1 MRRRV
6 APAPGSVHA
15 EPSMD
20 EAGFAGM
27 EGIEDVVGELLALPP
42 ERFTE
47 ARNAAVKQ
55 LRADGHRD
63 AADALKRVPRPPLAL
78 WALNR
83 LAREQPAL
91 VARFLDAAEA
101 LRQAYRSGGD
111 VRAATAPEREAEA
124 RVAAAAVGLA
134 RAAKKNVTD
143 TVMTSIGQTLR
154 AAAADAGVAA
164 ALGKGM
170 LVHEPAAPSI
180 DDLLGSLPATPAAAP
195 AATRKPATAPRD
207 ERAAQRRALQAQVAA
222 ARSAAAETRREARAA
237 GDEAARAHDEWQ
249 RARTHAE
256 QLKRREDDAA
266 ERLRELEERFADA

>member
-1 MRRRV
+1 
-6 APAPGSVHA
+6 
-15 EPSMD
+15 MD

-55 LRADGHRD
+55 MRADGRRE

-91 VARFLDAAEA
+91 IARFLEAAEE

-124 RVAAAAVGLA
+124 RVNAAAIGLA
-134 RAAKKNVTD
+134 RAAGKNVTD
-143 TVMTSIGQTLR
+143 AVMTSLGQTLR
-154 AAAADAGVAA
+154 AAAADAGVGA
-164 ALGKGM
+164 ALGKG
-170 LVHEPAAPSI
+170 LLLREPAAPSI
-180 DDLLGSLPATPAAAP
+180 DDLLGSLPVTPAASP
-195 AATRKPATAPRD
+195 AAGKPAAAARD
-207 ERAAQRRALQAQVAA
+207 ERAAQRRALGEQVAA

-266 ERLRELEERFADA
+266 ETLRELEERLADV

>member
-1 MRRRV
+1 M
-6 APAPGSVHA
+6 PGSVHA

-20 EAGFAGM
+20 EPGF
-27 EGIEDVVGELLALPP
+27 EGIEGMEDVVGGLLALPP

-55 LRADGHRD
+55 LRADGRRD
-63 AADALKRVPRPPLAL
+63 AADALRRVPRPPLAL

-91 VARFLDAAEA
+91 VARFLDAAEE

-111 VRAATAPEREAEA
+111 VRAATTPEREAEA
-124 RVAAAAVGLA
+124 RVNAAAAGLA
-134 RAAKKNVTD
+134 RAAGKNVTD
-143 TVMTSIGQTLR
+143 TVMSSLGQTLR

-164 ALGKGM
+164 ALGKG
-170 LVHEPAAPSI
+170 LLLREPAAPSI
-180 DDLLGSLPATPAAAP
+180 DDLLGSLPASAARAPAAAP
-195 AATRKPATAPRD
+195 RD
-207 ERAAQRRALQAQVAA
+207 DRAERRRALAEQVAA
-222 ARSAAAETRREARAA
+222 ARSAAAEMRREAREA

-256 QLKRREDDAA
+256 QLKRREDAAA
-266 ERLRELEERFADA
+266 ESLRDLEKRLGDQ